1 MIVDMVLSTS
11 RRVASIL
18 FFTLIL
24 SKGRAFSPF
33 LLRSPRSSLTYLMLS
48 SSSSPPPQSSSSN
61 PSIKHVV
68 IVGGG
73 VVGTSTAYYLAEN
86 HEISSTIID
95 PSGTIAPAAS
105 GKAGGFLALDWNDY
119 SPVGRLARRSFD
131 LHQEIA
137 NKLGADKIQY
147 RRLTCASIRVDP
159 TAAAKPKGK
168 KLEYVEWAQTE
179 DEAAAVLAAQPL
191 GDENTIAQVHPKLLC
206 QSLWDVAS
214 TSKEDGGVGSNL
226 IQGKATGAEYDDEG
240 NLVGVRL
247 EDNSIIEGDAIMFSC
262 GPWTANIMTG
272 VKYHSV
278 VIPTDRTL
286 SQCVFFSG
294 CGDPEV
300 YVRPDNTAYCCGFP
314 DAPIRVREEPG
325 QEEVRPEA
333 VQRIIDAVQ
342 DASGGTETGG
352 ALTASPSVESSCYL
366 PTTPDNLPIMGALS
380 KECGGGPSCF
390 IATGHS
396 CWGILMGPAS
406 GESMAALIAT
416 GKSKHVNL
424 DSFDPSRFRDM
435 LVLQ

>member
-1 MIVDMVLSTS
+1 MEST
-11 RRVASIL
+11 AQ
-18 FFTLIL
+18 
-24 SKGRAFSPF
+24 
-33 LLRSPRSSLTYLMLS
+33 PR
-48 SSSSPPPQSSSSN
+48 PP
-61 PSIKHVV
+61 KHVV

-73 VVGTSTAYYLAEN
+73 VIGTTTAYYLAEH

-119 SPVGRLARRSFD
+119 SPVGPLARRSFQ

-137 NKLGADKIQY
+137 DKLGGDKIQY
-147 RRLTCASIRVDP
+147 RRLTCASIRVGP
-159 TAAAKPKGK
+159 RAAAKPKGK

-179 DEAAAVLAAQPL
+179 EDFSTVLAARPL
-191 GDENTIAQVHPKLLC
+191 GDESTIAQVHPKLLC
-206 QSLWDVAS
+206 QSLWEVAS
-214 TSKEDGGVGSNL
+214 KSKEEGGVGSNL
-226 IQGKATGAEYDDEG
+226 VQGKAVGVEYDEKTEK
-240 NLVGVRL
+240 LVGVRM
-247 EDNSIIEGDAIMFSC
+247 EGTDTIIEGDAVLFAC

-278 VIPTDRTL
+278 VIPTDQTL

-314 DAPIRVREEPG
+314 DAEVRVQEEPG

-333 VQRIIDAVQ
+333 VQRIVDAVKE
-342 DASGGTETGG
+342 ASGGSLDGDN
-352 ALTASPSVESSCYL
+352 ASLPAKSSSCYL
-366 PTTPDNLPIMGALS
+366 PTTPDNLPIMGPLLS
-380 KECGGGPSCF
+380 KDCGGGPGCY

-416 GKSKHVNL
+416 GKSNHVNI
-424 DSFDPSRFRDM
+424 DPFDPARFQDDM
-435 LVLQ
+435 LVLKKS